1 MAEIEDDAIIE
12 MVENA
17 LEAGNTD
24 AVRDLLNDRPPP
36 EAAALIR
43 ELADSE
49 QRVQAFRLIYPGAI
63 ADVFAYLP
71 IEQQHQLVSR
81 LSDGE
86 LRPVLAQLS
95 VDDRTSFFED
105 LPDDIAQRM
114 FDLLEPGDLKR
125 TKDQL
130 AFPDDSVGRLMS
142 PNYLSAMADWTI
154 ARALEHFRTY
164 GQDSETADMVYV
176 IDRRGRLIDDV
187 PLRRFIMAPPT
198 GRVRD
203 VMDGNFVCLKAV
215 DDQERA
221 VALMMDYDLVA
232 LPVVDDQDHL
242 IGILTIDDVFD
253 VAEEETTE
261 DIHKASAI
269 DPLRMSYTRATVF
282 MLFQRR
288 IYWLAVLVVVNLA
301 SSGVIAAYEDALAA
315 AVTLAFFIP
324 LLIDSGGN
332 SGSQAATMMIRA
344 MVTGEVEPRDWL
356 KTLGKELGV
365 GLLLG
370 VALAVLASGLGFYR
384 GGAEIGLVVG
394 LSMVAIIIFSN
405 LVGTVLPFVLN
416 LLRFDP
422 AAASSPL
429 ITSICDTVGL
439 LIYFFIAVRVLGLA

>member
-1 MAEIEDDAIIE
+1 MAEIEDEAIIE
-12 MVENA
+12 LVESA
-17 LEAGNTD
+17 LDAGNLNV
-24 AVRDLLNDRPPP
+24 VRDLLHDRPPP
-36 EAAALIR
+36 EAAALISDLPHV
-43 ELADSE
+43 EH
-49 QRVQAFRLIYPGAI
+49 RVQAFRLIDSTAI

-71 IEQQHQLVSR
+71 VEQQHRLVIE

-95 VDDRTSFFED
+95 VDDRTSFFEE
-105 LPDDIAQRM
+105 LPEEIAQRM
-114 FDLLEPGDLKR
+114 FNLLEPGDLKR

-164 GQDSETADMVYV
+164 GQDTETADMVYV

-203 VMDGNFVCLKAV
+203 VMDGSFVSLRTT

-232 LPVVDDQDHL
+232 LPITDDQEHL
-242 IGILTIDDVFD
+242 VGIVTIDDVFD

-269 DPLRMSYTRATVF
+269 DPLRMSYTRASVY

-356 KTLGKELGV
+356 KTLAKELGV

-370 VALAVLASGLGFYR
+370 LALAVLASGLGFYR

-394 LSMVAIIIFSN
+394 LSMIVIIIFSN
-405 LVGTVLPFVLN
+405 LVGTILPFILN
-416 LLRFDP
+416 LLKFDP

-439 LIYFFIAVRVLGLA
+439 LIYFIIAVRVLGLT

>member
-1 MAEIEDDAIIE
+1 MAEIEDEAIIE
-12 MVENA
+12 LVESA
-17 LEAGNTD
+17 LDAGNLNV
-24 AVRDLLNDRPPP
+24 VRDLLHDRPPP
-36 EAAALIR
+36 EAAALISDLPHV
-43 ELADSE
+43 EH
-49 QRVQAFRLIYPGAI
+49 RVQAFRLIDSTAI

-71 IEQQHQLVSR
+71 VEQQHRLVIE

-95 VDDRTSFFED
+95 VDDRTSFFEE
-105 LPDDIAQRM
+105 LPEEIAQRM
-114 FDLLEPGDLKR
+114 FNLLEPGDLKR

-164 GQDSETADMVYV
+164 GQDTETADMVYV

-203 VMDGNFVCLKAV
+203 VMDGSFVSLRTT
-215 DDQERA
+215 DDKERA

-232 LPVVDDQDHL
+232 LPITDDQEHL
-242 IGILTIDDVFD
+242 VGIVTIDDVFD

-269 DPLRMSYTRATVF
+269 DPLRMSYTRASVY

-356 KTLGKELGV
+356 KTLAKELGV

-370 VALAVLASGLGFYR
+370 LALAVLASGLGFYR

-394 LSMVAIIIFSN
+394 LSMIVIIIFSN
-405 LVGTVLPFVLN
+405 LVGTILPFILN
-416 LLRFDP
+416 LLKFDP

-439 LIYFFIAVRVLGLA
+439 LIYFIIAVRVLGLT